1 MSRQQQI
8 LAAVLL
14 MLALSICWAWYSW
27 PRQKTVP
34 VLKYAP
40 GQKIQPPPAAA
51 DKKVDAGNARVL
63 NLVRLEQEVRPFQGY
78 RRNLF
83 KPLWGDE
90 LEGKARKDAPARGA
104 APAAVP
110 SPPPPAPQISA
121 AEADRQEMARYRF
134 MGFLTTAGRRTV
146 FLGKGNEVILVRP
159 GDVLAGRYRADQI
172 TDQALKVR
180 VLDSGDEIVI
190 PLVERR

>member
-1 MSRQQQI
+1 MNRQKQI
-8 LAAVLL
+8 LAAVLM
-14 MLALSICWAWYSW
+14 MLVLAICWGWYSW

-40 GQKIQPPPAAA
+40 GQQQQAAVAA
-51 DKKVDAGNARVL
+51 DKKVDAGSSRVL
-63 NLVRLEQEVRPFQGY
+63 NLALLDKEAKHFQGY

-90 LEGKARKDAPARGA
+90 QEGAIHKGAPARGA
-104 APAAVP
+104 APAVVP
-110 SPPPPAPQISA
+110 SPPPPPPQISA

-172 TDQALKVR
+172 TDQALTVK